1 MVRIR
6 LSRKGRR
13 NRPFYRITAVDR
25 RAKRDGEVIENLG
38 WYDPLVQDWEK
49 AVSID
54 ADRVRHWLSVGAQP
68 SETVKDLLARAG
80 VIDAEE
86 RRREVQARI
95 ERKKA
100 ARAAK
105 AGQTA
110 QQAAQEA
117 AAEAS

>member
-1 MVRIR
+1 M
-6 LSRKGRR
+6 
-13 NRPFYRITAVDR
+13 
-25 RAKRDGEVIENLG
+25 
-38 WYDPLVQDWEK
+38 QDWEK

-105 AGQTA
+105 APAESGA
-110 QQAAQEA
+110 EQEA

>member
-38 WYDPLVQDWEK
+38 WYDPLVQDWDK
-49 AVSID
+49 AVSINEE
-54 ADRVRHWLSVGAQP
+54 RVRHWLSVGAQP
-68 SETVKDLLARAG
+68 SETVKDLLARRG
-80 VIDAEE
+80 VIDAEQ

-100 ARAAK
+100 AKAAESSS
-105 AGQTA
+105 A
-110 QQAAQEA
+110 QAAEQEA